1 MILTFVLGRGVPQTI
16 YTSTSKIISVAYE
29 IFPEAEEA
37 SDLFVHINN
46 GQLIILPE
54 FGRDPLIENEQK
66 MIQRLG
72 RFLRNHEFPTHLMT

>member
-1 MILTFVLGRGVPQTI
+1 M
-16 YTSTSKIISVAYE
+16 AYE

-46 GQLIILPE
+46 GQLIILLE